1 MMSNSSGER
10 HVFIGLLIYKGMEAV
25 AEDRPADSLNDGEWW
40 AGSGKDT
47 CRGHDGGP
55 RKRSS
60 MVEITRIGPKVFRGQ
75 W

>member
-10 HVFIGLLIYKGMEAV
+10 HIFIGLLIYKGMEAV

-47 CRGHDGGP
+47 CRGHDGGRERARAWLRLP
-55 RKRSS
+55 
-60 MVEITRIGPKVFRGQ
+60 E
-75 W
+75 